1 MHFNRSYSVPPKK
14 QQISPRTVIT
24 SHVNSDFDAI
34 GAMLAAQKLYPESVI
49 IFPGSQ
55 EKNLRDFF
63 IHSMGYLFNMA
74 DPADIDFSETQRLV
88 IVDTRQKSR
97 LAGVET
103 LLEKPDIVIDIYDHH
118 PSFPDEI
125 KATFDLSKPYG
136 ATTTI
141 MCELLREKKIAIN
154 SDEATVMALGI
165 YEDTGSFTYTST
177 TPADFEQAGFL
188 LSCGACLSTISS
200 LVVKE
205 MKTEQVTWLNELI
218 NEMTTV
224 TVNGTQIHLSAIAAA
239 QYIPDLASIV
249 QKIVRMENLD
259 CFFALVLMGA
269 NVHVIARNRLHELDV
284 GKILGALGG
293 GGHFYA
299 ASAKVENQT
308 LPQVEMR
315 LIELIQRQIKHV
327 RVAKKLMSSPAI
339 TITADKSCLDAAQ
352 KMIRYNIN
360 TLLVLNTQTLEYLG
374 YITRH
379 VAEKIVHHK
388 LGGQPVVDYF
398 EPGGQSVTLS
408 CDLAEIEQKLIDL
421 KLRVVPVMENRR
433 ICGVITRTDL
443 LNFLVE
449 HNREVVLSEKK
460 EISGLKPRTKYV
472 GNRLKHHLDQRV
484 RTLLSDIGNAGDTLG
499 VEVFVVGGFVRD
511 LMLERPIED
520 IDVVVEGDGIAFARY
535 FASLHHCRLHQHR
548 KFNTAVIIFED
559 GFKVDV
565 ASARLEYYATP
576 ASLPVVENS
585 SIKMDLARRDFTIN
599 TLAISL
605 NTETFGTLIDY
616 FGGVRDVKD
625 KIVRIIHNLSFIEDP
640 TRIFRAIKF
649 SNRFG
654 FRIGKVTANL
664 IKNALNVGAVKHLSG
679 LRVLS
684 ELKQIFGEENPLP
697 AVQTMSEYGID
708 KVIHNELKLTAATC
722 ALFESVGKTL
732 AWHDLLYSDDDYP
745 RWAVYFMAWLHGYS
759 FTVGTQIA
767 DRLMFPLKERTRLLE
782 KRIKAEHRIQL
793 IEKSYPISNQQ
804 IYWWLIH
811 FKTECLLFMLALTK
825 KESVRKAISHFYT
838 HQRNIKPLIGGKN
851 LKSLGIKPGP
861 AYTTILN
868 KIIDEKLDDKLITM
882 EDEIEFAER
891 YAAENKLV

>member
-1 MHFNRSYSVPPKK
+1 MHFNRSYPVSLKK
-14 QQISPRTVIT
+14 QTISPRTVIT

-74 DPADIDFSETQRLV
+74 NPDTIDFSLTQRLV
-88 IVDTRQKSR
+88 IVDTRKKSR
-97 LAGVET
+97 LSGVEP
-103 LLEKPDIVIDIYDHH
+103 LLEKQDLIIDIYDHH
-118 PSFPDEI
+118 PSLPGEI
-125 KATFDLSKPYG
+125 KGTYDLSKPYG

-141 MCELLREKKIAIN
+141 MCELLREKKIHIS

-165 YEDTGSFTYTST
+165 YEDTGSFTYSST
-177 TPADFEQAGFL
+177 TRADFEQAGFL
-188 LSCGACLSTISS
+188 VSCGACLSTISS

-224 TVNGTQIHLSAIAAA
+224 AVNGIQIHLSAIAASH
-239 QYIPDLASIV
+239 YIPDLAAIV

-269 NVHVIARNRLHELDV
+269 KVHVIARNRLHELDV
-284 GKILGALGG
+284 GKIMGGLGG

-299 ASAKVENQT
+299 ASAKVANQT

-315 LIELIQRQIKHV
+315 LMELIEQQVRHV

-339 TITADKSCLDAAQ
+339 TITADKSCLDAA
-352 KMIRYNIN
+352 KKIIRYNVN
-360 TLLVLNTQTLEYLG
+360 TLLVLDLHTNEYLG
-374 YITRH
+374 FITRH
-379 VAEKIVHHK
+379 VAEKILHHK
-388 LGGQPVVDYF
+388 LGHQPVVDYI
-398 EPGGQSVTLS
+398 EPGTQSVSLS
-408 CDLAEIEQKLIDL
+408 CDLADIEHKIIDL
-421 KLRVVPVMENRR
+421 KQRVVPVMENRV
-433 ICGVITRTDL
+433 IVGVITRTDL

-449 HNREVVLSEKK
+449 HNREVVLGEKTD
-460 EISGLKPRTKYV
+460 ISGLKPRTKYV
-472 GNRLKHHLDQRV
+472 GKLLNRRLDKRV
-484 RTLLSDIGNAGDTLG
+484 LTLLSDIGNAGDTLG

-520 IDVVVEGDGIAFARY
+520 VDIVVEGDGIAFASY
-535 FASLHHCRLHQHR
+535 FASMHNCRFHQHR

-559 GFKVDV
+559 GYKVDV

-576 ASLPVVENS
+576 AALPVVENS

-654 FRIGKVTANL
+654 FRIGKVTSNL
-664 IKNALNVGAVKHLSG
+664 IGNALNVGAVKHLSG

-684 ELKQIFGEENPLP
+684 ELKQIFGEDNPLP
-697 AVQTMSEYGID
+697 AVQTMADYGLD
-708 KVIHNELKLTAATC
+708 KVIHHDLKLTDATC

-732 AWHDLLYSDDDYP
+732 AWHDLLYEEDAYP
-745 RWAVYFMAWLHGYS
+745 KWAVYFMAWLHGYA
-759 FTVGTQIA
+759 FTMSTQIA
-767 DRLMFPLKERTRLLE
+767 DRLMFPVKERELLLE
-782 KRIKAEHRIQL
+782 QRIKAEQTIRL
-793 IEKSYPISNQQ
+793 IERSYPVSNQQ
-804 IYWWLIH
+804 MYWWLIY

-825 KESVRKAISHFYT
+825 NEPVRKAISHFYT
-838 HQRNIKPLIGGKN
+838 HQRKTQPLMGGKD
-851 LKSLGIKPGP
+851 LKSAGIKPGP
-861 AYTTILN
+861 VYTTILN
-868 KIIDEKLDDKLITM
+868 KIIEQKLDGKLNTM
-882 EDEIEFAER
+882 DEEIEFAKH
-891 YAAENKLV
+891 YASEHKLI

>member
-1 MHFNRSYSVPPKK
+1 MPPKK
-14 QQISPRTVIT
+14 QEISPKTVIT

-74 DPADIDFSETQRLV
+74 NPATIDFSGTQRLV
-88 IVDTRQKSR
+88 IVDTRQRSR
-97 LAGVET
+97 LSGVEP
-103 LLEKPDIVIDIYDHH
+103 LLEKPDLIIDIYDHH

-125 KATFDLSKPYG
+125 KGTHNVSKPYG
-136 ATTTI
+136 STTTI
-141 MCELLREKKIAIN
+141 MCELLREKKISIS

-177 TPADFEQAGFL
+177 TPMDFEQAGFL
-188 LSCGACLSTISS
+188 ISCGACLTTIAS

-224 TVNGTQIHLSAIAAA
+224 AVNGIQVHLSAIAACN
-239 QYIPDLASIV
+239 YIPDLASIV

-259 CFFALVLMGA
+259 CFFAIVLMGSK
-269 NVHVIARNRLHELDV
+269 VHVIARNRLHELDV
-284 GKILGALGG
+284 GKILGSLGG

-315 LIELIQRQIKHV
+315 LIKLIEQQIMHV

-339 TITADKSCLDAAQ
+339 TITAGQSCLDAAQ
-352 KMIRYNIN
+352 KMIRYNVN
-360 TLLVLNTQTLEYLG
+360 TLLVLDSQTLEYLG
-374 YITRH
+374 YITRD
-379 VAEKIVHHK
+379 VAEKTVHHK
-388 LGGQPVVDYF
+388 LGDQPVIDYF
-398 EPGGQSVTLS
+398 EPGCQSVSLS
-408 CDLAEIEQKLIDL
+408 CDLAEIEQKIIDL
-421 KLRVVPVMENRR
+421 KQRVVPVMENR
-433 ICGVITRTDL
+433 IISGVITRTDL

-449 HNREVVLSEKK
+449 HNREVVLSEKTD
-460 EISGLKPRTKYV
+460 ISGLKPRTKYV
-472 GNRLKHHLDQRV
+472 GNLLKTRLNERI
-484 RTLLSDIGNAGDTLG
+484 RTLLSDIGHAGDTFG

-520 IDVVVEGDGIAFARY
+520 VDVVVEGDGIAFARY
-535 FASLHHCRLHQHR
+535 FASMHHCRFHQHR

-559 GFKVDV
+559 GFKIDV

-576 ASLPVVENS
+576 AALPVVENS

-605 NTETFGTLIDY
+605 NTESFGTLIDY

-664 IKNALNVGAVKHLSG
+664 IKNALSVGAVKHLSG

-684 ELKQIFGEENPLP
+684 ELKQIFGENNPLP
-697 AVQTMSEYGID
+697 ALQTMADYGLD
-708 KVIHNELKLTAATC
+708 KVIHHDLKLTDTTR
-722 ALFESVGKTL
+722 ALFKSVDKTL
-732 AWHDLLYSDDDYP
+732 AWHDLLYTDDAYP
-745 RWAVYFMAWLHGYS
+745 RWSVYFMAWLHGYS
-759 FTVGTQIA
+759 FTVSTQIA
-767 DRLMFPLKERTRLLE
+767 DRLRFPLKEKELLLVQ
-782 KRIKAEHRIQL
+782 RIKAAQRIRL
-793 IEKSYPISNQQ
+793 IEKSYPVSNQQ
-804 IYWWLIH
+804 LYRWLIH

-825 KESVRKAISHFYT
+825 NESVRKAISHFYT
-838 HQRNIKPLIGGKN
+838 HQRNIKPFMGGKE
-851 LKSLGIKPGP
+851 LKSLGITPGP
-861 AYTTILN
+861 VYSKILD
-868 KIIDEKLDDKLITM
+868 KIIEEKLDGNLNTM
-882 EDEIEFAER
+882 EEEIEFAKH
-891 YAAENKLV
+891 YAVENKLI

>member
-1 MHFNRSYSVPPKK
+1 
-14 QQISPRTVIT
+14 
-24 SHVNSDFDAI
+24 
-34 GAMLAAQKLYPESVI
+34 MLAAQKLYPESVI

-55 EKNLRDFF
+55 EKNLKDFF
-63 IHSMGYLFNMA
+63 INSMGYLFNMA
-74 DPADIDFSETQRLV
+74 NPATINFSGTQRLV
-88 IVDTRQKSR
+88 IVDTRQRSR
-97 LAGVET
+97 LSGVEP
-103 LLEKPDIVIDIYDHH
+103 LLEKPDLIIDIYDHH

-125 KATFDLSKPYG
+125 KCTYDLSKPYG

-141 MCELLREKKIAIN
+141 MCELLREKKISIS

-177 TPADFEQAGFL
+177 TQADFEQAGFL
-188 LSCGACLSTISS
+188 ISCGACLSTISS

-224 TVNGTQIHLSAIAAA
+224 AVNGIQVHLSAIAASN
-239 QYIPDLASIV
+239 YIPDLASIV

-259 CFFALVLMGA
+259 CFFAIVLMGSK
-269 NVHVIARNRLHELDV
+269 VHVIARNRLHELDV
-284 GKILGALGG
+284 GKILGSLGG

-315 LIELIQRQIKHV
+315 LIKLIEQQIMHV

-339 TITADKSCLDAAQ
+339 TITADQSCLDAAQ
-352 KMIRYNIN
+352 KMSRYNIN
-360 TLLVLNTQTLEYLG
+360 TLLILDSQTLEYLG
-374 YITRH
+374 YISRH
-379 VAEKIVHHK
+379 VAEKTVHHK
-388 LGGQPVVDYF
+388 LGDQPVVDYF
-398 EPGGQSVTLS
+398 EPGNQSVSLS
-408 CDLAEIEQKLIDL
+408 CDLAEIEQKIIDL
-421 KLRVVPVMENRR
+421 KQRVVPVMENR
-433 ICGVITRTDL
+433 IISGVITRTDL

-449 HNREVVLSEKK
+449 HNREVVLSEKTD
-460 EISGLKPRTKYV
+460 ISGLKPRTKYV
-472 GNRLKHHLDQRV
+472 GNLLKNRLNEPIL
-484 RTLLSDIGNAGDTLG
+484 TLLSDIGNAGDTLG

-511 LMLERPIED
+511 LMLKRPIED
-520 IDVVVEGDGIAFARY
+520 VDVVVEGDGIAFARY
-535 FASLHHCRLHQHR
+535 FASMHHCRFHQHR

-576 ASLPVVENS
+576 AALPVVENS

-654 FRIGKVTANL
+654 FRIGKVTASL
-664 IKNALNVGAVKHLSG
+664 IKNALSVGAVKHLSG

-684 ELKQIFGEENPLP
+684 ELKQIFGENHPLS
-697 AVQTMSEYGID
+697 AVQTMADYGLD
-708 KVIHNELKLTAATC
+708 KVIHHDLKLTDTTR
-722 ALFESVGKTL
+722 ALFKSVDKTL
-732 AWHDLLYSDDDYP
+732 AWHDLLYTDDADP
-745 RWAVYFMAWLHGYS
+745 RWSVYFMAWLHGYS
-759 FTVGTQIA
+759 FAVSTQIA
-767 DRLMFPLKERTRLLE
+767 DRLMFPIKERELLLE
-782 KRIKAEHRIQL
+782 QRIKAAKRIRL
-793 IEKSYPISNQQ
+793 IEKSYPVSDQQ
-804 IYWWLIH
+804 MYRWLIH

-825 KESVRKAISHFYT
+825 NESVRKAISYFYT
-838 HQRNIKPLIGGKN
+838 HQRKIKPLMGGKN
-851 LKSLGIKPGP
+851 LKSVGIKPGP
-861 AYTTILN
+861 VYTTILN
-868 KIIDEKLDDKLITM
+868 KIIDEKLDGKLNSM
-882 EDEIEFAER
+882 EEEIEFAKH
-891 YAAENKLV
+891 YAFENKLI

>member
-1 MHFNRSYSVPPKK
+1 MHFNRSYSVSPKK
-14 QQISPRTVIT
+14 QKTFPKTVIT

-34 GAMLAAQKLYPESVI
+34 GAMLAAQKLYPDSVI

-63 IHSMGYLFNMA
+63 VHSMGYLFNMA
-74 DPADIDFSETQRLV
+74 DPANIDFSGTQRLV
-88 IVDTRQKSR
+88 IVDTRQKNR
-97 LAGVET
+97 LSGVET
-103 LLEKPDIVIDIYDHH
+103 LLEKPDLIIDIYDHH

-125 KATFDLSKPYG
+125 KGTYDLSKPYG

-141 MCELLREKKIAIN
+141 MCELLREKNIAIT

-165 YEDTGSFTYTST
+165 YEDTGNFTYAST

-188 LSCGACLSTISS
+188 ISCGASLSTISS

-224 TVNGTQIHLSAIAAA
+224 TVNGLPIHLSAIAASH
-239 QYIPDLASIV
+239 YIPDLASIV

-259 CFFALVLMGA
+259 CFFALVLMGSK
-269 NVHVIARNRLHELDV
+269 VYVIARNRLHELDV

-315 LIELIQRQIKHV
+315 LIELIQQQIKHV

-339 TITADKSCLDAAQ
+339 TITAEKSCRDAAQ

-360 TLLVLNTQTLEYLG
+360 TLLVLDPQTLEYSG

-398 EPGGQSVTLS
+398 EPGGQSVSLS
-408 CDLAEIEQKLIDL
+408 SDLADIERIIIDL
-421 KLRVVPVMENRR
+421 KQRVVPVMDNRV
-433 ICGVITRTDL
+433 ISGVITRTDL

-449 HNREVVLSEKK
+449 HNREVVLSEKTD
-460 EISGLKPRTKYV
+460 ISGLKPRTKYV
-472 GNRLKHHLDQRV
+472 GNRLKNQLDERV

-520 IDVVVEGDGIAFARY
+520 VDVVVEGDGIAFARY
-535 FASLHHCRLHQHR
+535 FASLHNCRLHQHR
-548 KFNTAVIIFED
+548 KFNTAVIIFDDE
-559 GFKVDV
+559 FKVDV

-576 ASLPVVENS
+576 AALPVVENS

-605 NTETFGTLIDY
+605 NTDTFGTLIDY

-697 AVQTMSEYGID
+697 ALQTMAEYGLD
-708 KVIHNELKLTAATC
+708 KVIHNDLKLTRTTC
-722 ALFESVGKTL
+722 DLFESVGKTL
-732 AWHDLLYSDDDYP
+732 AWHDLLYADDDYP
-745 RWAVYFMAWLHGYS
+745 RWAVYFMAWLHGYP
-759 FTVGTQIA
+759 FAVTAQIA
-767 DRLMFPLKERTRLLE
+767 DRLMFPVKERERLLE
-782 KRIKAEHRIQL
+782 QRMKAEQRIRM
-793 IEKSYPISNQQ
+793 IERSYPVSNQQ
-804 IYWWLIH
+804 MYWWLIY

-825 KESVRKAISHFYT
+825 NEAVRKAISYFYT
-838 HQRNIKPLIGGKN
+838 HQRNIKPLISGKD
-851 LKSLGIKPGP
+851 LKFLGIKPGP
-861 AYTTILN
+861 IYTTILN
-868 KIIDEKLDDKLITM
+868 KIIDEKLDEKLNTM
-882 EDEIEFAER
+882 EEELEFAKQ
-891 YAAENKLV
+891 YAWQNNLI